1 MGHAENSL
9 FVRRLTMSTV
19 CLILGN
25 EVLAP
30 LHLLD
35 NNYIISILYQL
46 LNTCELRITDL
57 FTFQHFI
64 MGHIG
69 LLQIALSIQMQK
81 MYTRV
86 YDTFGYAFPLLFL
99 FKGIFLHSPYV
110 KCLIY
115 LKQTYLKL
123 SHLLSTMYVKTR
135 CSESFHLNKINHH
148 ALTNVTDSNNIAFSP
163 RQLLQITSARYTHN
177 HMYIFRNLAN
187 VNDII
192 LLPIFSFY
200 SI

>member
-57 FTFQHFI
+57 FTFYHFI

-69 LLQIALSIQMQK
+69 LSQIALSI
-81 MYTRV
+81 
-86 YDTFGYAFPLLFL
+86 
-99 FKGIFLHSPYV
+99 
-110 KCLIY
+110 
-115 LKQTYLKL
+115 
-123 SHLLSTMYVKTR
+123 
-135 CSESFHLNKINHH
+135 
-148 ALTNVTDSNNIAFSP
+148 
-163 RQLLQITSARYTHN
+163 
-177 HMYIFRNLAN
+177 
-187 VNDII
+187 
-192 LLPIFSFY
+192 
-200 SI
+200 